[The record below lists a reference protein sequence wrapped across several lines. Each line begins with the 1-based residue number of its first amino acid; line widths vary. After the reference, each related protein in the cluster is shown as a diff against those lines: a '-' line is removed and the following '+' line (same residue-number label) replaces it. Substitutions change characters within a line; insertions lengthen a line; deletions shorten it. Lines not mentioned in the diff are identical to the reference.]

1 MVCQR
6 KTFKRYL
13 ELSLKGDTPIEERYE
28 IIRKQKEAVF
38 NQLEEVKL
46 IKLRTFRST
55 TKTNIPCKTFT

>member
-1 MVCQR
+1 M
-6 KTFKRYL
+6 
-13 ELSLKGDTPIEERYE
+13 KGDTPIEERYE